1 MNCSLIR
8 GGAITIGNNVFVGYQ
23 SVILKDTVIGD
34 NVVIGAR
41 SVVKGNIP
49 SNTVWAG
56 IPARQISTLDAF
68 YRKRKEREISAALF
82 RRDHIRQSKGRE
94 ANIADMGWFAFL
106 FLERTEEM
114 YDKYVRNLEFN
125 GISNDPTLRTLF
137 FATKPKFSSFEEF
150 LRQ

>member
-1 MNCSLIR
+1 MF
-8 GGAITIGNNVFVGYQ
+8 AGYQ
-23 SVILKDTVIGD
+23 SVILKGTEIGN
-34 NVVIGAR
+34 NVVIGAHA
-41 SVVKGNIP
+41 VVKGRIP

-56 IPARQISTLDAF
+56 VPARQICTLEAF
-68 YRKRKEREISAALF
+68 FQKRKEREISDALF

-114 YDKYVRNLEFN
+114 YDTYLSKLEFN
-125 GISNDPTLRTLF
+125 GIQNDPTLRTLF